1 MARGGKRPNAG
12 RKKGPEG
19 EAYRQ
24 ALLQLIEQNKEG
36 LAKALVDKGLA
47 GDITALKEIN
57 DRAMGKAPQPLTG
70 NNGKDLFPIPI
81 LANTNVSTDNG
92 NPQDSPASEAD

>member
-24 ALLQLIEQNKEG
+24 ALLQLIEENKDG
-36 LAKALVDKGLA
+36 LAKALVDKGLT

-81 LANTNVSTDNG
+81 LANANVPTHNSNR
-92 NPQDSPASEAD
+92 QDSQPQEAD

>member
-1 MARGGKRPNAG
+1 MARGGKRPGAG

-24 ALLQLIEQNKEG
+24 ALLQLIEANKDG

-70 NNGKDLFPIPI
+70 KDGDDLFPTPI
-81 LANTNVSTDNG
+81 LANCNVPTHNG
-92 NPQDSPASEAD
+92 HKANSPASKTD

>member
-1 MARGGKRPNAG
+1 MARGGKRQGAG

-19 EAYRQ
+19 EAYRK

-70 NNGKDLFPIPI
+70 SGGKDLFPIPI
-81 LANTNVSTDNG
+81 LSKANVPTDNG
-92 NPQDSPASEAD
+92 NPEDSQPQEAD